1 MSSWLYQD
9 HYQDT
14 LELWGSDD
22 CTPLGAG
29 LVPMV

>member
-14 LELWGSDD
+14 LEFGGLMTVPLWV
-22 CTPLGAG
+22 LAWF
-29 LVPMV
+29 L